1 VKRLP
6 VLVAALVVVALV
18 GGFAAYLALSDGA
31 VAYSAR
37 GQRVSQSQIDGEL
50 SALAD
55 NAALKKLIRQSQSS
69 PLSTLAGSISS
80 GYTAGWLSLR
90 ISQTFADQT
99 VTAKRLHVTAAD
111 RTAGEALAVQ
121 LLGSEQV
128 VRTLPASFRADLR
141 NRFARMAAL
150 TQTLLT
156 NPSPA
161 LQRAALQACP
171 SHRFVAHILVATLAE
186 AQSIK
191 AALTAGGDFATLAK
205 QHSIDKAS
213 AVRGGDLGCLD
224 AQQFVA
230 AFAQAAQT
238 LPIGQVSDPVPT
250 QFGFHLILVTDQP
263 PAAEIEGVA
272 LGQVLSLARGEAVTV
287 DARYGVWDRRNG
299 RVVAPATTATT
310 APSSGGASPTP
321 TPTG

>member
-1 VKRLP
+1 MKRLP

-18 GGFAAYLALSDGA
+18 GGFAAYLVLDDGA
-31 VAYSAR
+31 IAYSVR
-37 GQRVSQSQIDGEL
+37 GQRVSQSEVDGEL

-55 NAALKKLIRQSQSS
+55 NAALKKLIHQSQSS
-69 PLSTLAGSISS
+69 PLSTFAGSVSS

-90 ISQTFADQT
+90 IAQTFADRT
-99 VTAKRLHVTAAD
+99 VTAQRLHVNAD
-111 RTAGEALAVQ
+111 DRRNGEGLAVQ

-141 NRFARMAAL
+141 SRFARMAAL
-150 TQTLLT
+150 TRTLLA

-161 LQRAALQACP
+161 LQQAALQACR

-186 AQSIK
+186 SQSIK
-191 AALTAGGDFATLAK
+191 AALTAGADFATLAR
-205 QHSIDKAS
+205 QDSTDQAS

-224 AQQFVA
+224 SQQFVA
-230 AFAQAAQT
+230 PFAQAAQT
-238 LPIGQVSDPVPT
+238 LPIGQVSDPVQT
-250 QFGFHLILVTDQP
+250 QYGFHLIVVTDKP
-263 PAAEIEGVA
+263 PAAEIESVA

-287 DARYGVWDRRNG
+287 DARYGIWDRRNG
-299 RVVAPATTATT
+299 RVVAPATPATATP
-310 APSSGGASPTP
+310 APSSGASTP

>member
-18 GGFAAYLALSDGA
+18 GGFAAYLVLDDGA
-31 VAYSAR
+31 IAYSVR
-37 GQRVSQSQIDGEL
+37 GQRVSQSEVDGEL

-55 NAALKKLIRQSQSS
+55 NAALKKLIHQSQSS
-69 PLSTLAGSISS
+69 PLSTFAGSVSS

-90 ISQTFADQT
+90 IAQTFADRT
-99 VTAKRLHVTAAD
+99 VTAQRLHVNAD
-111 RTAGEALAVQ
+111 DRRNGEGLAVQ

-141 NRFARMAAL
+141 SRFARMAAL
-150 TQTLLT
+150 TRTLLA

-161 LQRAALQACP
+161 LQQAALQACR

-186 AQSIK
+186 SQSIK
-191 AALTAGGDFATLAK
+191 AALTAGADFATLAR
-205 QHSIDKAS
+205 QDSTDQAS

-224 AQQFVA
+224 SQQFVA
-230 AFAQAAQT
+230 PFAQAAQT
-238 LPIGQVSDPVPT
+238 LPIGQVSDPVQT
-250 QFGFHLILVTDQP
+250 QYGFHLIVVTDKP
-263 PAAEIEGVA
+263 PAAEIESVA

-287 DARYGVWDRRNG
+287 DARYGIWDRRNG
-299 RVVAPATTATT
+299 RVVAPATPATATP
-310 APSSGGASPTP
+310 APSSGASTP